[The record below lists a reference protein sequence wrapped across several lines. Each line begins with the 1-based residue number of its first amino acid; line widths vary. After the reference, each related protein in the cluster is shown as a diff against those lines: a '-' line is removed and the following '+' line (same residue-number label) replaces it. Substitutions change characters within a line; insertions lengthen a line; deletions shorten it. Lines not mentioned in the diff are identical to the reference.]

1 MTEVVHFQR
10 KPRPFGNYSLESY
23 FKSIRELAPADI
35 RINLKISR
43 FESRGLWRRIYNVI
57 EAAFSQKQVNHV
69 TGDVHFLTLLMNR
82 KKTLLTILDCGRL
95 KELSG
100 IRLKLFK
107 YFWFTLPAK
116 KAAFITV
123 ISLATRDDLLQHI
136 HYDPARIR
144 VIYVNIP
151 DLYRPS
157 EKPFNEAR
165 PLILQVGTA
174 RNKNLERII
183 PALEGLSCRY
193 RILGPLTEAHSA
205 LLKKHKLE
213 YEHID
218 RVDTDAEV
226 FDLYKSCDIV
236 SFASTVEGFGMPILE
251 GNATGRVVVT
261 GNTSSM
267 PEIAADAACLVD
279 PWDIESI
286 RNGFRK
292 VIADPDYRNQLIRNG
307 FDNVKRFN
315 GNLIAGQYFEL
326 YRELAR
332 KSLS

>member
-10 KPRPFGNYSLESY
+10 KPRAHGNYSLESY
-23 FKSIRELAPADI
+23 FKSIRELTPADI
-35 RINLKISR
+35 RIGLKLSR
-43 FESRGLWRRIYNVI
+43 FESKGLWRRIYNVF

-69 TGDVHFLTLLMNR
+69 TGDVHFLTLLLKR

-95 KELSG
+95 QELSG
-100 IRLKLFK
+100 IRFKLFK

-116 KAAFITV
+116 KSAYITV
-123 ISLATRDDLLQHI
+123 ISKATREDLLQHI

-157 EKPFNEAR
+157 DKPFNEAR

-193 RILGPLTEAHSA
+193 RILGPLTEVHAA

-226 FDLYKSCDIV
+226 FDLYQSCDIV

-307 FDNVKRFN
+307 FQNVRRFDKEH
-315 GNLIAGQYFEL
+315 IANQYFNL
-326 YRELAR
+326 YRELV
-332 KSLS
+332 SNG